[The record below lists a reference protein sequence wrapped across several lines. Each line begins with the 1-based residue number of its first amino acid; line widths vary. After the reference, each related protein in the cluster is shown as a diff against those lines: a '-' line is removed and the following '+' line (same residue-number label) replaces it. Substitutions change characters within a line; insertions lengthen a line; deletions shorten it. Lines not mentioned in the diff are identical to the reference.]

1 MKKSLTLVIPVFNE
15 EQNIRPLYAAVE
27 RVLRGCEGYDWSI
40 LFVDDGSTDGSI
52 AEIEALAKDHSGV
65 GYLEFSRNFGKE
77 IATTAGL
84 CEAMGDAVILMDA
97 DLQHPPERIPD
108 FIAKWEAGADIVV
121 GVRDRNQGEGF
132 IKRVGSKFYY
142 QLMGFLSET
151 ELVPGETDFRLIDRK
166 VIEAFKQFTERN
178 RMTRAL
184 LNWLGFKRA
193 EVVFT
198 ANARQSGVAGYN
210 TAKLTRL
217 ALSSFVSH
225 SLFPLKFAGYL
236 GLFIMLIS
244 GMGGMFVFIVKYI
257 LHDPWQFN
265 FSGPASLA
273 IVNTF
278 LVGIVLACLG
288 LVALYIGTIHAE
300 VANRPLFIIRS
311 KKV

>member
-1 MKKSLTLVIPVFNE
+1 MKKTLTLVIPVFNE
-15 EQNIRPLYAAVE
+15 ERN
-27 RVLRGCEGYDWSI
+27 LRALVRAIQGVMRTCENYEWSI
-40 LFVDDGSTDGSI
+40 LFVDDGSSDGSI
-52 AEIEALAKDHSGV
+52 AEIERISKDTANI
-65 GYLEFSRNFGKE
+65 GYIELSRNFGKE
-77 IATTAGL
+77 VATTAGL
-84 CEAMGDAVILMDA
+84 HEAMGDAVMLMDA

-108 FIAKWEAGADIVV
+108 FIKKWEEGFDVVV

-132 IKRVGSKFYY
+132 IKHVGSKLYY

-151 ELVPGETDFRLIDRK
+151 VLVPGETDFRLIDRK

-198 ANARQSGVAGYN
+198 ANARQEGKAGYSP
-210 TAKLTRL
+210 AKLTRL
-217 ALSSFVSH
+217 ALASFISH

-236 GLFIMLIS
+236 GVLIMLGSGLTGLFI
-244 GMGGMFVFIVKYI
+244 FYVKYI
-257 LHDPWQFN
+257 AHDPWQFN

-273 IVNTF
+273 VVNTF
-278 LVGIVLACLG
+278 LVGLVLACLG

-300 VANRPLFIIRS
+300 VANRPLYIIRT
-311 KKV
+311 KK